1 MTDMLSA
8 FLQAD
13 ELDDLAQLAP
23 QVPLDES
30 TASRVRAVIAAWD
43 DPQAVVNLLR
53 YPRIL
58 PEDLRRPALLRGLD
72 DPHTYATLSAIV
84 GLQDKLDW
92 WTAAER
98 AEIVAR
104 LHTLIFEGSP
114 VIAERA
120 SVTLSEYA
128 RPEDAERLL
137 FFVGYP
143 GEVVA
148 HNALVTLVRLL
159 GAQETQQRMQ
169 QAFANQRVTQAAVTY
184 CAQHLAQAQAGS
196 LLLSYIPNLRDF
208 PG

>member
-184 CAQHLAQAQAGS
+184 CEQHLVAAQAGS